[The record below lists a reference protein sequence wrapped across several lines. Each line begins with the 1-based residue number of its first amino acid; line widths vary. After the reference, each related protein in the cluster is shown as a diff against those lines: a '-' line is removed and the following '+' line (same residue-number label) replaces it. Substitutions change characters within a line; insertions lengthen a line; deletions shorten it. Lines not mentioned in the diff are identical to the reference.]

1 MLLPHGGDGKGIEM
15 ADIELGMELRVAAA
29 KVGKYAA
36 QESGDT
42 LEMVER
48 PGGGI
53 SFVLAD
59 GQTSGQGAKTIS
71 NIVTR
76 KVVSLLAE
84 GVRDGAA
91 ARAAHDYL
99 FTQYR
104 GKVRADLTIVSLDLR
119 TKTIVVSR
127 NTHCPILVRRDGSWT
142 SIEGEASPVGIYAST
157 KPLIEEFP
165 FQLDTY
171 VVVSTDGLWT
181 TGRQH
186 QTWNVLDFVRE
197 QFGDGGDP
205 HAIAEALLQ
214 EACRRDAERPADDIS
229 VLVLAVLRREDGGKV
244 RRLRVQVPI

>member
-1 MLLPHGGDGKGIEM
+1 MLPPHGGNGRGIEM
-15 ADIELGMELRVAAA
+15 ADVELGLELRVAAA

-36 QESGDT
+36 GESGDT

-59 GQTSGQGAKTIS
+59 GQTSGRGAKAIS

-76 KVVSLLAE
+76 KVVALLAE

-99 FTQYR
+99 FTHYR

-119 TKTIVVSR
+119 TRTIVVSR
-127 NTHCPILVRRDGSWT
+127 NTGCPILVRREDRWST
-142 SIEGEASPVGIYAST
+142 IEGEASPVGIYAST
-157 KPLIEEFP
+157 RPMIEEFP

-171 VVVSTDGLWT
+171 VVVSTDGLWAA
-181 TGRQH
+181 GRRH
-186 QTWNVLDFVRE
+186 EAWNVLDFVRE
-197 QFGDGGDP
+197 QFGNGGDP
-205 HAIAEALLQ
+205 HAIAESLLQ

-229 VLVLAVLRREDGGKV
+229 VLVLGVLPREDGGDV